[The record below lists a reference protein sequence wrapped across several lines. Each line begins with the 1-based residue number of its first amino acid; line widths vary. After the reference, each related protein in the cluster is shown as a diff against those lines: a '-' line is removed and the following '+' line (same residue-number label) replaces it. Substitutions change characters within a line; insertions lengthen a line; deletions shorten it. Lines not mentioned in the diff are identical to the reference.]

1 MTRNKKGSPGVS
13 TRSAARSPSSNETS
27 TELSSLSENG
37 SISQQF
43 LLEQISSLKEDMYNK
58 IEQQKQEIIDHLTN
72 ENILLKA
79 ELVELREN
87 LNKKEN
93 LIVEMEKD
101 IVDLQQYVRR
111 NNIEFSGIPEDVDD
125 NSLQEKVIKIAESID
140 VHLKPSDIEACHRLR
155 KGKNEKTA
163 RTIVRFVNRKNCEK
177 LHMNKNKIKSVKG
190 RLLELGIN
198 NNLYVNCNLCPYN
211 KFLWGKCKRLF
222 SEKLIDR
229 FWVYNGCLYIFSDT
243 DINKRGTKI
252 SHLSD
257 LQKLFPGYN
266 FS

>member
-125 NSLQEKVIKIAESID
+125 NSLREKVIKIAESID
-140 VHLKPSDIEACHRLR
+140 VHLKPSDIEACHRL
-155 KGKNEKTA
+155 
-163 RTIVRFVNRKNCEK
+163 
-177 LHMNKNKIKSVKG
+177 
-190 RLLELGIN
+190 
-198 NNLYVNCNLCPYN
+198 
-211 KFLWGKCKRLF
+211 
-222 SEKLIDR
+222 
-229 FWVYNGCLYIFSDT
+229 
-243 DINKRGTKI
+243 
-252 SHLSD
+252 
-257 LQKLFPGYN
+257 
-266 FS
+266 